1 MAKRIQKNNVAC
13 VEIPLWEISH
23 GPHYDDL
30 QRLLESFWIPD
41 FTSAESLLLQFDL
54 IIVPDPGK
62 CLLLH
67 INTQTYY
74 IIVVVYIF

>member
-13 VEIPLWEISH
+13 VEIPLWEISQ

-62 CLLLH
+62 YH
-67 INTQTYY
+67 ISWIYLKSLY
-74 IIVVVYIF
+74 ILI

>member
-13 VEIPLWEISH
+13 VEIPLWEVSQ

-41 FTSAESLLLQFDL
+41 FTSTESLLLQFDL
-54 IIVPDPGK
+54 IIVPDPGMLTFLII
-62 CLLLH
+62 CN
-67 INTQTYY
+67 IY
-74 IIVVVYIF
+74 ICNIYL